1 MLKKLFSISV
11 FSLIVLLVS
20 AQSKYEWKTASSNGF
35 TYKYVSN
42 DPMQARYYT
51 LSNGLTVILSV
62 NKEEPRL
69 QTLIATKA
77 GSKNDPADHTGLA
90 HYLEHMLFKGT
101 DKYGSKDWSKEK
113 PQLDI
118 IEKLYE
124 QYNSTKDDAKR
135 KEIYHAIDSVS
146 GYASTFAI
154 ANEYDKMMSNIGAK
168 GTNAFTSFEQTV
180 YVNDIP
186 NNQID
191 KWLSIEAERFRN
203 PVLRIFHT
211 ELEAVYEEK
220 NIGMDDDDTKVF
232 ETLFAELFKKHN
244 YGLQTT
250 IGTIEHLKN
259 PSLIAIK
266 EYFEKN
272 YVPNN
277 MAIIIAGDINP
288 DELIVKINE
297 KFSYMKSKT
306 VTPYTFSPEEPITK
320 PRETTIYGPDAEYL
334 QMAFR
339 FPGAATKDAQL
350 LDLMSSILS
359 NGSAG
364 LMDNNL
370 VLKQKVLGC
379 SAGAWSLKDYSVLF
393 IEGKAKEGQDLTEV
407 KKLLLQEITNLKKGN
422 FDESMIKAVV
432 ANYKKLLIETNENND
447 GRAYTLLNSFITNTN
462 WADVL
467 STIDYMNTL
476 TKKDIMDFAN
486 KYMND
491 NYVCIYKKTGENKNI
506 QKVEKPPITPVSVN
520 RDDQSPF
527 LANIM
532 NMPVADITP
541 VFVNYNEDIKRGM
554 ANNVPILSVP
564 NNNNE
569 LFELYYV
576 FDMGKNND
584 KKIPLAVNYLQY
596 LGTDKI
602 SAEEIS
608 TRFYNLACNF
618 SVNASDDQVYV
629 SLSGLQ
635 ENLIPAL
642 DLLENL
648 LKNAK
653 ADNDVLKGMIADI
666 LKVRQN
672 NKLDKNK
679 ITYEAMLN
687 YATYGAKNSYN
698 DVLSN
703 TDLNSLKSDELVD
716 ILHNLTSFKHQI
728 LYYGPK
734 SINDIEAIITQKHL
748 VPATLKDV
756 PVAKEYPYVSNE
768 MKSVNFVHFPEMKQ
782 AQIIW
787 TRNVMPFEAKLV
799 PLTTMFNEYFGNGMS
814 AIVFQ
819 TIRESKA
826 LAYSTFSSFR
836 IPKKQTDQFSIL
848 SFVGTQSDKFSDAVN
863 AMDELHTTLPL
874 SEKLFETAKISLKN
888 SISTSRIT
896 KSAILFSYLKASKQG
911 IDYDIR
917 AKTYSNINNFTLD
930 DLKAFHSKYYSN
942 KAFTYSILGDKNK
955 ISPKDLE
962 KIGTV
967 KNLSL
972 EELFGY

>member
-1 MLKKLFSISV
+1 MFKKIFSISV
-11 FSLIVLLVS
+11 LSFIVLIVC
-20 AQSKYEWKTASSNGF
+20 AQSKYEWKTVSNNGF
-35 TYKYVSN
+35 TYKTVAN

-101 DKYGSKDWSKEK
+101 DKYGTKDWANEK
-113 PQLDI
+113 QQLDI
-118 IEKLYE
+118 IENLYE
-124 QYNSTKDDAKR
+124 QYNKTKDEVKR

-186 NNQID
+186 SNQID
-191 KWLSIEAERFRN
+191 KWLAIEAERFRN

-259 PSLIAIK
+259 PSLVAIK
-266 EYFEKN
+266 EYFNKN

-297 KFSYMKSKT
+297 QFSYMKTKP
-306 VTPYTFSPEEPITK
+306 VAPYTFTPEEPISK

-334 QMAFR
+334 QMAYR
-339 FPGAATKDAQL
+339 FPGASTKDAQL

-359 NGSAG
+359 NGNAG

-407 KKLLLQEITNLKKGN
+407 KKLLLQEINNLKKGN
-422 FDESMIKAVV
+422 FDEAMIKAVV
-432 ANYKKLLIETNENND
+432 ANYRKQLIETNESND

-476 TKKDIMDFAN
+476 TKKDIVDFAN

-491 NYVCIYKKTGENKNI
+491 NYVCIYKKIGENKNV
-506 QKVEKPPITPVSVN
+506 QKVEKPPITPVTVN

-527 LANIM
+527 LSSII
-532 NMPVADITP
+532 NMPVKDIEP
-541 VFVNYNEDIKRGM
+541 VFVNYTADIKRGT
-554 ANNVPILSVP
+554 ANNVPILTVP
-564 NNNNE
+564 NTNNE

-584 KKIPLAVNYLQY
+584 KKIPIAVNYLQY

-608 TRFYNLACNF
+608 TKFYNLACNF
-618 SVNASDDQVYV
+618 NVNASDDQVYV

-635 ENLIPAL
+635 ENFVPAL
-642 DLLENL
+642 ELLENL

-653 ADNDVLKGMIADI
+653 ADDDVLKGMIADM
-666 LKVRQN
+666 LKTRQN

-687 YATYGAKNSYN
+687 YSTYGAKNPYN

-703 TDLNSLKSDELVD
+703 TELNALKSAELVD
-716 ILHNLTSFKHQI
+716 ILHNLTSFKHQV

-734 SINDIEAIITQKHL
+734 TVGELETIIKQNHIVPTTLKE
-748 VPATLKDV
+748 VPA
-756 PVAKEYPYVSNE
+756 AKEYPYVVNDT
-768 MKSVNFVHFPEMKQ
+768 KNVNFVHFPEMKQ

-787 TRNVMPFEAKLV
+787 TRNVMPFQAVTV
-799 PLTTMFNEYFGNGMS
+799 PLATMFNEYFGNGMS

-836 IPKKQTDQFSIL
+836 IPRKQNDQFAIL
-848 SFVGTQSDKFSDAVN
+848 SFVGTQSDKFNDAVV
-863 AMDELHTTLPL
+863 AMDELHNTLPL
-874 SEKLFETAKISLKN
+874 SDKLFETAKISLKN

-917 AKTYSNINNFTLD
+917 SKTFSNINNFTLE
-930 DLKAFHSKYYSN
+930 DLKSFHTKYYSN
-942 KAFTYSILGDKNK
+942 KPFTYSILCDKNK
-955 ISPKDLE
+955 INSSDLE

-972 EELFGY
+972 DELFGY

>member
-1 MLKKLFSISV
+1 MTQKFLSV
-11 FSLIVLLVS
+11 FVLSIVLFI
-20 AQSKYEWKTASSNGF
+20 AQAQTKYEWKQATSNGY
-35 TYKYVSN
+35 TYKYVAN

-51 LSNGLTVILSV
+51 LKNGLTVILSV

-101 DKYGSKDWSKEK
+101 DQYGSKDWSMEK

-118 IEKLYE
+118 IENLYE
-124 QYNSTKDDAKR
+124 QYNSTNVESKR
-135 KEIYHAIDSVS
+135 KEIYHRIDSVS
-146 GYASTFAI
+146 GYASKFAI
-154 ANEYDKMMSNIGAK
+154 ANEYDKLMSNIGAK

-186 NNQID
+186 TNQID
-191 KWLSIEAERFRN
+191 KWLAVEAERFRN

-232 ETLFAELFKKHN
+232 ETLFAELFKSHN

-259 PSLIAIK
+259 PSLKAIK
-266 EYFEKN
+266 EYYNKN

-277 MAIIIAGDINP
+277 MAMIIAGDINP
-288 DELIVKINE
+288 DEMIAKIDAN
-297 KFSYMKSKT
+297 FSYMKSAP
-306 VTPYTFSPEEPITK
+306 VTPFTYKPEEPITS
-320 PRETTIYGPDAEYL
+320 PREKTVYGPDAEYL

-339 FPGAATKDAQL
+339 FPGASTKDAQL

-393 IEGKAKEGQDLTEV
+393 IEGQAKEGQNLEEV
-407 KKLLLQEITNLKKGN
+407 KKLLLQEISNLKKGN
-422 FDESMIKAVV
+422 FDEAMIKAVV
-432 ANYKKLLIETNENND
+432 ANYKKQQIQNNESNA
-447 GRAYTLLNSFITNTN
+447 GRAYTILNSFITETN
-462 WADVL
+462 WAEVL
-467 STIDYMNTL
+467 STLDYMNTL
-476 TKKDIMDFAN
+476 TKKDIMAFAN

-491 NYVCIYKKTGENKNI
+491 NYVCIYKKIGEDKNV
-506 QKVEKPPITPVSVN
+506 QKVEKPQITPVEVN
-520 RDDQSPF
+520 RDDQSAF
-527 LANIM
+527 LKSIIE
-532 NMPVADITP
+532 MPVKDVEP
-541 VFVNYNEDIKRGM
+541 VFINFDEDIKRGT
-554 ANNVPILSVP
+554 ANGVQILSVP
-564 NNNNE
+564 NNSNE
-569 LFELYYV
+569 LFDLYYV

-584 KKIPLAVNYLQY
+584 KKIPIAVNYLKY

-608 TRFYNLACNF
+608 TRFYNLACDF
-618 SVNASDDQVYV
+618 DVSASDDQVYI

-635 ENLIPAL
+635 ENFIPAVEL
-642 DLLENL
+642 FENL

-653 ADNDVLKGMIADI
+653 PDDAILKGMIADMI
-666 LKVRQN
+666 KERQN

-687 YATYGAKNSYN
+687 YATYGSANPYN
-698 DVLSN
+698 DVLNNESLN
-703 TDLNSLKSDELVD
+703 ALKASELTDMV
-716 ILHNLTSFKHQI
+716 HGLTGYSHKI

-734 SINDIEAIITQKHL
+734 SVNDIATILQQKHI
-748 VPATLKDV
+748 VPATLKQV
-756 PVAKEYPYVSNE
+756 PTAQEYKYLDISKRE
-768 MKSVNFVHFPEMKQ
+768 VNFVHFPEMKQ

-787 TRNVMPFEAKLV
+787 TRNAGAFEPVQV
-799 PLTTMFNEYFGNGMS
+799 PLATMYNEYFGNGMS

-836 IPKKQTDQFSIL
+836 IPRKKEDQFSIL
-848 SFVGTQSDKFSDAVN
+848 SYVGTQSDKYKEAIK
-863 AMDELHTTLPL
+863 AMDELHNELPM

-888 SISTSRIT
+888 SISTSRTT
-896 KSAILFSYLKASKQG
+896 KSAILFAFLKAQKQG

-917 AKTYSNINNFTLD
+917 SKTFSNINNFTLE
-930 DLKAFHSKYYSN
+930 DLKSFHSKYYSN
-942 KAFTYSILGDKNK
+942 KPFTISILGDNTKLPA
-955 ISPKDLE
+955 SDLS
-962 KIGTV
+962 KLGNV
-967 KNLSL
+967 KKLSL